1 MNVVSMN
8 ILGNEINRKPI
19 LIDTKFDIH
28 FKSYNLSDVYRESSK
43 ELFTVVSTFAGGGGS
58 STGYRLSGGKILF
71 VNEFIPTAIETYQ
84 TNYPDTPV
92 SPEDIRDIT
101 SGKTKGIQ
109 DWFKSYGVEIGEL
122 DILDGSPPCSA
133 FSVSKRLGKGKEIVQ
148 SKVQKYSETT
158 QESVGMLIHEYVSIA
173 TVSQPKVIVIENV
186 PSIKTSDVFHS
197 AMNRLRKSGYLV
209 NFNVLTSSHFGV
221 SQKRKRLFVI
231 GIREDI
237 GKTVGI
243 TDEKDILQLY
253 PAGSNYEPTI
263 KDCLENIEIDERERN
278 FLLTKCRKSST
289 YEILRHLPVN
299 PNRPLKPENVITG
312 WKGDFNLVRSSWDK
326 PCVTLTQL
334 GQQIG
339 QGGVHHP
346 TENRMFTIS
355 ELKRLT
361 GLPDDFVLT
370 GTFNQKAER
379 ICRMVPP
386 LMIKHLS
393 TSIYKNVLSKL

>member
-1 MNVVSMN
+1 
-8 ILGNEINRKPI
+8 
-19 LIDTKFDIH
+19 
-28 FKSYNLSDVYRESSK
+28 
-43 ELFTVVSTFAGGGGS
+43 
-58 STGYRLSGGKILF
+58 
-71 VNEFIPTAIETYQ
+71 
-84 TNYPDTPV
+84 
-92 SPEDIRDIT
+92 
-101 SGKTKGIQ
+101 
-109 DWFKSYGVEIGEL
+109 
-122 DILDGSPPCSA
+122 
-133 FSVSKRLGKGKEIVQ
+133 
-148 SKVQKYSETT
+148 
-158 QESVGMLIHEYVSIA
+158 
-173 TVSQPKVIVIENV
+173 
-186 PSIKTSDVFHS
+186 
-197 AMNRLRKSGYLV
+197 MNRLRKSGYLV

-263 KDCLENIEIDERERN
+263 KDCLEDIEIDERERN